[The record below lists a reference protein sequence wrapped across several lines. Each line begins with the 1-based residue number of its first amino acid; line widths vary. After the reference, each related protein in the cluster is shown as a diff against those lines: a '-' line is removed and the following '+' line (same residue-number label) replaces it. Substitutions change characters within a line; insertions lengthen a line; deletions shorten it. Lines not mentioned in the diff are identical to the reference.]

1 MIDIATEH
9 LISLK
14 EAAKSLPGR
23 PHLSTLIRWSRGMKD
38 GRRLAIAKIGGRV
51 YTSTESLARF
61 VESANNPMAN
71 VNSEISKSHQAKLD
85 QLDRELDA
93 EGL

>member
-1 MIDIATEH
+1 VIDLLNENLLTLAQ
-9 LISLK
+9 
-14 EAAKSLPGR
+14 AAKCLPGR
-23 PHLSTLIRWSRGMKD
+23 PHLSTLARWARGMKD
-38 GRRLAIAKIGGRV
+38 GRRLATVKIGGRV

-61 VESANNPMAN
+61 AAAANNLMAN
-71 VNSEISKSHQAKLD
+71 VTLEISKSHQAKLE